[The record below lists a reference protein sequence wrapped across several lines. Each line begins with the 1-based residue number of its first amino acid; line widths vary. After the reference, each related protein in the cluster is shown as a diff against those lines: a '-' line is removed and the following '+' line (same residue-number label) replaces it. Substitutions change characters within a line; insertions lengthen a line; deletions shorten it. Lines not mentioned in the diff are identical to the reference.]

1 MHTGLVQVIGDDGYY
16 RQADSLRLRPPQP
29 LELSPSEQQVL
40 QHHRAHVEAWGW
52 QFADAEGSHAAGLV
66 LTHAAAVLGTP
77 LNLTELQVSSS
88 ASCFLS
94 C

>member
-1 MHTGLVQVIGDDGYY
+1 MHTGLVQVIGDGGYH
-16 RQADSLRLRPPQP
+16 RQAESLRLRPPQQ

-52 QFADAEGSHAAGLV
+52 QFADAEDSHAAGPV

-77 LNLTELQVSSS
+77 LNLTELQVSFL
-88 ASCFLS
+88 ASCFLF